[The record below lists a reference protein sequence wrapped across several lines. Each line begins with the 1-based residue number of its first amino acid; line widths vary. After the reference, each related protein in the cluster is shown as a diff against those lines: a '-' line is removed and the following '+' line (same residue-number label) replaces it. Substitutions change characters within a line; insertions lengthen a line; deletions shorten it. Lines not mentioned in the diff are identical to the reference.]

1 MAEKEETLPSLQV
14 RDYKKLANASF
25 GASAI
30 CQLLVWLHFF
40 RQ

>member
-25 GASAI
+25 GASTI